1 MGPLAFKKFYQT
13 HKDQLFGY
21 LMRMTGDYYLAAD
34 LMQET
39 FTRYLEHYG
48 NKKESVP
55 LLFTI
60 ARNAYLDYAR
70 RETRRQPLETDPTD
84 KNPSQEKTV
93 MVRQEY
99 QRVLSAMQR
108 LDPMEKEILSLAV
121 SSKLTYRQI
130 ASITNTSEGNIKVKI
145 HRARVK
151 LKQFLEQGVH
161 Q

>member
-1 MGPLAFKKFYQT
+1 
-13 HKDQLFGY
+13 
-21 LMRMTGDYYLAAD
+21 MRMTGDYYLAGD

-48 NKKESVP
+48 HKKESVS

-60 ARNAYLDYAR
+60 ARNAFLDYSR
-70 RETRRQPLETDPTD
+70 REKRRQPLEADPTD
-84 KNPSQEKTV
+84 TNPSQEKTV

-99 QRVLSAMQR
+99 QRVLAAMQQLAPLER
-108 LDPMEKEILSLAV
+108 EILALAV
-121 SSKLTYRQI
+121 SSDLSYRQI

-151 LKQFLEQGVH
+151 LKQFLQQGVR